1 MSFFGLF
8 TQNKSTDYEEDNN
21 KEISLEEKFSEVCIY
36 NDKINEEYMLNNYD
50 FFEIYDKNKIYE
62 KNIYKAI
69 FNNEIEREY
78 KNIVFKFTNKNN
90 EDIENNEIIYIVA
103 KEIYNLK
110 ELEELEKY
118 CPCVTCEQD
127 RLREKLVIYK
137 KVSNSLIYSLIDLV
151 LLFSNSFQG
160 KNIIDYLESYLHYP
174 KVSCW
179 CEGCIKYGV
188 GFNIEKNVRI
198 ARELLKKDIGSE

>member
-69 FNNEIEREY
+69 FNDEIEREY

-110 ELEELEKY
+110 ELEELENY
-118 CPCVTCEQD
+118 CPCITCEQD

-137 KVSNSLIYSLIDLV
+137 KLSNSLIYSLIDLL
-151 LLFSNSFQG
+151 LLFSNSFQR
-160 KNIIDYLESYLHYP
+160 KNIINYLEGYLHYP

-179 CEGCIKYGV
+179 SEGCIKYGV

-198 ARELLKKDIGSE
+198 AREILKKDIGSE